1 MDIRL
6 DWNDVSI
13 VPSEL
18 SSVSSRSEINPL
30 KDGKL
35 PLFTAPMDTVID
47 DTNIQHFANDLNLCL
62 PRHVKYDE
70 LTKVCNS
77 RAIAND
83 VWGIASWMDKGC
95 DSFFFSYGLDE
106 IIELFENDS
115 KLPPRVL
122 IDVANGHMQKLYDIS
137 KKIKEK
143 FGNDIELMVG
153 NIANPNTYRKYC
165 EIGVDFIRVG
175 IGGGSACT
183 TSANVSIHFPMA
195 SLIDECA
202 KIKNEFNATH
212 INQKPTKII
221 ADGGFRNYSDIIKA
235 LAMGAD
241 YVMLGGILNKSLES
255 CGTTY
260 MKDKDGQYEEVDQ
273 DKAKTALETGAP
285 VYKYYRGMSTKEV
298 QKSWNR
304 AELKTGEG
312 ITKYNLV
319 EYTIGGWCENFTDYL
334 KSAMSYTGSRSLDEF
349 NPTFVQISPMAF
361 NRFNK

>member
-1 MDIRL
+1 MDIKL

-18 SSVSSRSEINPL
+18 SSISSRSEINPL

-47 DTNIQHFANDLNLCL
+47 DTNIQHFVGNTNICL
-62 PRHVKYDE
+62 PRHVKYNE
-70 LTKVCNS
+70 LTKVYNS
-77 RAIAND
+77 
-83 VWGIASWMDKGC
+83 SWMNDGC

-106 IIELFENDS
+106 IIELFENGS

-137 KKIKEK
+137 KRIKEK

-165 EIGVDFIRVG
+165 EIGVDYIRVG

-202 KIKNEFNATH
+202 KIKSEFDN
-212 INQKPTKII
+212 PTKII
-221 ADGGFRNYSDIIKA
+221 ADGGFRNFSDIIKA
-235 LAMGAD
+235 LAIGAD

-255 CGTTY
+255 CGTTF
-260 MKDKDGQYEEVDQ
+260 MKDKDGQYEEVDF
-273 DKAKTALETGAP
+273 DTANTALKTGAS

-319 EYTIGGWCENFTDYL
+319 EYTIDGWCENFTDYL
-334 KSAMSYTGSRSLDEF
+334 KSAMSYTGYRSLYGFVGGPE
-349 NPTFVQISPMAF
+349 FVQISPMAF